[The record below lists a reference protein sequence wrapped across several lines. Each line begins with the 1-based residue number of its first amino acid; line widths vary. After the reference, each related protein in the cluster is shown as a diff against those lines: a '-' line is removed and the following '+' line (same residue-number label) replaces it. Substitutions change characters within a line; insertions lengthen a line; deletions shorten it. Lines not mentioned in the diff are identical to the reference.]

1 MKLSVVI
8 PARNEAGCIKQT
20 VTNLHLHLKDQQI
33 EHELI
38 IVNDG
43 STDDTQAVISQ
54 LAEQHEQVILV
65 NNESPNGFGLAV
77 RAGLDHVIGEAV
89 AIYMADASDSP
100 EDLAKFFRTMQKENV
115 DCVFGT
121 RFSPESRITDYPQLK
136 LILNRLA
143 NKFVQLIFGLR
154 YNDVTNAFKLYRREV
169 VEGMRPFLSHHY
181 NLTVE
186 MPLKA
191 IVRGYTYAIVPN
203 SWTNRKTG
211 QSKLRIKEMGSRYLF
226 IVLYCLIEKWLSRRD
241 YHRETR
247 DGGQ

>member
-1 MKLSVVI
+1 
-8 PARNEAGCIKQT
+8 
-20 VTNLHLHLKDQQI
+20 
-33 EHELI
+33 
-38 IVNDG
+38 
-43 STDDTQAVISQ
+43 
-54 LAEQHEQVILV
+54 
-65 NNESPNGFGLAV
+65 
-77 RAGLDHVIGEAV
+77 
-89 AIYMADASDSP
+89 
-100 EDLAKFFRTMQKENV
+100 
-115 DCVFGT
+115 
-121 RFSPESRITDYPQLK
+121 
-136 LILNRLA
+136 
-143 NKFVQLIFGLR
+143 
-154 YNDVTNAFKLYRREV
+154 
-169 VEGMRPFLSHHY
+169 MRPFLSHHY